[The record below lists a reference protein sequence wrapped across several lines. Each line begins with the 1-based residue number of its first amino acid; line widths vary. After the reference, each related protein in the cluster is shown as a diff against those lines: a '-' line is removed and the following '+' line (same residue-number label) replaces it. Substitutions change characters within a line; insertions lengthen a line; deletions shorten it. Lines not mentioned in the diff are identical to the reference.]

1 MHFPLNLPSCGV
13 YCRSLMPD
21 ESCMSW
27 FAPHDMIT
35 HMPVFNNGS
44 REPDSCVVMV
54 RVSMSNLPLQS
65 GARQEMTEEDRM
77 QCKQLL
83 TLIFSTSGDEEGCS
97 DKCRVNKHAERLQQ
111 ISSPLISSAV
121 RSQHVDKCSNVA
133 CLWCVQWH
141 FLSLWL
147 VESAFVWVELHAPLI

>member
-1 MHFPLNLPSCGV
+1 MIYCEINPWPFISALTDMLWCYTNIPKHLETQNINSSHSSLNWIRKSSMPVHFPLNPSSCGV

-27 FAPHDMIT
+27 FAPRDMIT

-44 REPDSCVVMV
+44 REPDSCVVMLH
-54 RVSMSNLPLQS
+54 VSMSKLSFQS

-83 TLIFSTSGDEEGCS
+83 TLIFSTWRRGTL
-97 DKCRVNKHAERLQQ
+97 R
-111 ISSPLISSAV
+111 
-121 RSQHVDKCSNVA
+121 
-133 CLWCVQWH
+133 
-141 FLSLWL
+141 
-147 VESAFVWVELHAPLI
+147 